1 MLNPQKN
8 SIIAFNFYSMQ
19 YRLLIILFLGFV
31 FCSVQA
37 SDVPPVDSILN
48 RVFEASDIY
57 SKKIKSYDADVYMR
71 ALVETK
77 KKNFLYRYSN
87 AIPNFVLH
95 DVKNDE
101 AVIETVSKI
110 KFKAPNSYLQNVNF
124 VAGTLTKK
132 SDIALLPLKFLSMD
146 VYEET
151 VPGESFYLPL
161 RKKTSSYYEYI
172 LASVK
177 EKSGRKFYSISY
189 KPKYKNPQLL
199 EGFFLVEDETWRV
212 VDFNGKSNDL
222 LFTLTF
228 DIQMGNDSINSL
240 LPEKFYIF
248 QSYKYLG
255 NHVLNRFTADL
266 SYSDVQFNDTISNG
280 KMYHLGPIYRVKLDS
295 VPLNNDSVL
304 WDQLRTF
311 PLTGYE
317 TLIVENH
324 KLKEAEARAKRQSS
338 DTAKGPNVAL
348 EIAKNMVMNTRYK
361 HKSTTFAFSGLL
373 NPAMI
378 GYSTYD
384 GLAYKQS
391 FNLNFDLERQQSII
405 IKAYAGYL
413 FKRKQLQYQLSSV
426 WNYEPWK
433 LGYVSISAG
442 RGNPTYSSRFLNL
455 LQDSLIS
462 SVDLTRAR
470 YRDYYLKIY
479 NSIELTNGFQFGT
492 GIDYHIREPINSG
505 LELPVLSRPMKVQYH
520 FVPKISITWTPG
532 QYYVTDG
539 IQKVNVRSDYPTFKV
554 EYAQSL
560 RNVLKGNSSYSK
572 VEFDI
577 SQNIRFDLMR
587 KLNYHAGFGVFANQK
602 DEYFNDFTYFAKN
615 YFPETWGDGI
625 GGGFNI
631 LPYVTYNSSQMYA
644 QAHVMYETPSLM
656 LTRLSFLSRGV
667 ARERLYVSQLYL
679 PSKKSFT
686 EVGYGIGNRFLNAA
700 FFVAFDGF
708 KFFNIGGNAVFLL

>member
-1 MLNPQKN
+1 
-8 SIIAFNFYSMQ
+8 MQ
-19 YRLLIILFLGFV
+19 YRFYVILFLGLFHG
-31 FCSVQA
+31 
-37 SDVPPVDSILN
+37 SILASGVPDVDTVLK
-48 RVFEASDIY
+48 RVFEASEIY

-95 DVKNDE
+95 DLKNDE
-101 AVIETVSKI
+101 GIIETVSKI
-110 KFKAPNSYLQNVNF
+110 KFKAPNTYRQNVNY
-124 VAGTLTKK
+124 VTGTLTKK
-132 SDIALLPLKFLSMD
+132 KDIALLPLKFFSMD

-161 RKKTSSYYEYI
+161 QKKTSHYYEYI
-172 LASVK
+172 LASVR
-177 EKSGRKFYSISY
+177 EKSGHTIYTVSY

-199 EGFFLVEDETWRV
+199 EGFFSVEDISWRV
-212 VDFNGKSNDL
+212 LNFNGKANDL
-222 LFTLTF
+222 FFTLTF
-228 DIQMGNDSINSL
+228 DIRMGSDTLTQL
-240 LPEKFYIF
+240 LPEKFYIY

-266 SYSDVQFNDTISNG
+266 SYNDVQFNDTAAAE
-280 KMYHLGPIYRVKLDS
+280 KTYHLGPIYQVKLDS

-304 WDQLRTF
+304 WDNLRTF

-317 TLIVENH
+317 TLILENY
-324 KLKEAEARAKRQSS
+324 KLKEMDGRIKKTSS
-338 DTAKGPNVAL
+338 DTTKNSNVAL

-361 HKSTTFAFSGLL
+361 HKSTTFSFSGLL
-373 NPAMI
+373 NPGMI

-391 FNLNFDLERQQSII
+391 FNLNFDLERQQSI
-405 IKAYAGYL
+405 KLNAYAGYL
-413 FKRKQLQYQLSSV
+413 FKRKQLHYQLSGI

-433 LGYVSISAG
+433 LGYLSISAG
-442 RGNPTYSSRFLNL
+442 KGNPTYSSRFLKL
-455 LQDSLIS
+455 LSDSALNNTDIS
-462 SVDLTRAR
+462 KLR
-470 YRDYYLKIY
+470 YRNYYLKLY

-492 GIDYHIREPINSG
+492 GIEYNIREPINPET
-505 LELPVLSRPMKVQYH
+505 ELPFSGHRLKTQYH
-520 FVPKISITWTPG
+520 FVPKISLTWTPC
-532 QYYVTDG
+532 QYYFTDG
-539 IQKVNVRSDYPTFKV
+539 IQKVNVRSDYPTFKL

-560 RNVLKGNSSYSK
+560 KNVLRGNSSYSK
-572 VEFDI
+572 IEFDI

-587 KLNYHAGFGVFANQK
+587 KLNYHAGFGIFANQK

-625 GGGFNI
+625 GGSFNI
-631 LPYVTYNSSQMYA
+631 LPTTTYNSSQLYV

-667 ARERLYVSQLYL
+667 ARERLYLSQLYL
-679 PSKKSFT
+679 PGKKSYT
-686 EVGYGIGNRFLNAA
+686 EFGYGIGNRFLNAA
-700 FFVAFDGF
+700 FFVAFEGLNY
-708 KFFNIGGNAVFLL
+708 FNIGGGAAFLL